1 MPTRVPSCSAMSAAS
16 SIGSTQIAISSF
28 RRNEMTFHSRFG
40 VYGENQKTLQWAK
53 ALGLR
58 HARDGHCL
66 RWLCTGSCRAEL
78 CQQGPHSWSWM
89 DHVTG
94 WIGEDGK
101 RLLLCQPYVQD
112 AEGLQSLIAT
122 ANAFNL

>member
-1 MPTRVPSCSAMSAAS
+1 
-16 SIGSTQIAISSF
+16 
-28 RRNEMTFHSRFG
+28 MTFHSRFG

-122 ANAFNL
+122 ANAFNLELRLDGSGWYGHGTIAIELTTKGERP